1 MQNPLFPQTCPACEV
16 FDVCHETCI
25 CPACERNGDAYE
37 AWKAL
42 APVMRALNAQDVT
55 WSWAVDTVM
64 PTALERYSLDLLV
77 VTKDTWSGVG
87 VYANADGSFTVEH
100 FFSNIVNGAKEI
112 DSEIMWRGDVAD
124 DCANAVAQALG
135 RRA

>member
-1 MQNPLFPQTCPACEV
+1 MQNPLFPQQCPACGDYD
-16 FDVCHETCI
+16 FCHETCI
-25 CPACERNGDAYE
+25 CPACERNGDAYA

-42 APVMRALNAQDVT
+42 APVMHALNAQDIA

-112 DSEIMWRGDVAD
+112 DSEIVWRGDFAD
-124 DCANAVAQALG
+124 DCATAVAQALG